1 MKIDEWTIVN
11 MENVENVENVDS
23 VENTLLST
31 LHNWKLSPQEEFVQ
45 NVLEN
50 YEYKETYIDPET
62 WIETTKTVKADP
74 KSLLEDIIKESNKVI
89 TQNAK
94 WDIIPDYAARAKL
107 KMELLKA
114 AGIVKPKTAEA
125 KINFLSILFWK

>member
-11 MENVENVENVDS
+11 MENIENVDS
-23 VENTLLST
+23 VENTSLST

-45 NVLEN
+45 RVLEDYQ
-50 YEYKETYIDPET
+50 YEETYTDPET
-62 WIETTKTVKADP
+62 WIETTRTVKADP
-74 KSLLEDIIKESNKVI
+74 KSLLEDIIKESNRVI

-114 AGIVKPKTAEA
+114 AGIVKPKTAEV
-125 KINFLSILFWK
+125 KINFLSILFGKW

>member
-11 MENVENVENVDS
+11 MENIENVDS
-23 VENTLLST
+23 VENTSLST

-45 NVLEN
+45 RVLEDYQ
-50 YEYKETYIDPET
+50 YEEAYTDPET
-62 WIETTKTVKADP
+62 WIEITRTVKADP
-74 KSLLEDIIKESNKVI
+74 KSLLEDIIKESNRVI
-89 TQNAK
+89 TQNAR

-114 AGIVKPKTAEA
+114 AGIVKPKTAEV
-125 KINFLSILFWK
+125 KINFLSILFWKN

>member
-11 MENVENVENVDS
+11 MENIENVDS
-23 VENTLLST
+23 VENTSLST

-45 NVLEN
+45 RVLEDYQ
-50 YEYKETYIDPET
+50 YEEAYTDPET
-62 WIETTKTVKADP
+62 WIETTRTVKADP

-89 TQNAK
+89 TQNAR

-114 AGIVKPKTAEA
+114 AGIVKNKQPEVR
-125 KINFLSILFWK
+125 INFLSLLFWK

>member
-11 MENVENVENVDS
+11 MENIENVDS
-23 VENTLLST
+23 VENTSLST

-45 NVLEN
+45 RVLEDYQ
-50 YEYKETYIDPET
+50 YEETYTDPET
-62 WIETTKTVKADP
+62 WIETTRTVKADP
-74 KSLLEDIIKESNKVI
+74 KSLLEDIIKESNRVI
-89 TQNAK
+89 TQNAR

-114 AGIVKPKTAEA
+114 AGIIKTKTAEV
-125 KINFLSILFWK
+125 KINFLSILFGK

>member
-11 MENVENVENVDS
+11 MENIENVDS
-23 VENTLLST
+23 VENTSLST

-45 NVLEN
+45 RVLEDYQ
-50 YEYKETYIDPET
+50 YEETYTDPET
-62 WIETTKTVKADP
+62 WIETTRTVKADP
-74 KSLLEDIIKESNKVI
+74 KSLLEDIIKESNRVI
-89 TQNAK
+89 TQNAR

-114 AGIVKPKTAEA
+114 AGIVKNKQPDVR
-125 KINFLSILFWK
+125 INFLSLLFWK